1 MSIFAFILSATR
13 TREGNNH
20 FIRTPDMPAIKTAIA
35 EDYPLIDFDAPGFW
49 KICVALILSGFCAFS
64 ALYCVQPIL
73 PVFAH
78 DFGVSPASTSLALTV
93 TTVSLAIGLVFS
105 GPISDTLGRKPVML
119 FSMIATGLLMVAL
132 AFAPDWHSLLV
143 MRAVMGLVL
152 GGITAINL
160 TYLTEE
166 IATHS
171 LGRAVGLVL
180 AGNSVGGMIARIA
193 VGVAADHMDW
203 RWPVAAVGVLSLI
216 ASALMWRWLPPSHH
230 FRPARFSLDATLRNY
245 VMHLRT
251 PGLAPAF
258 LAGFLL
264 MGCFVAFFNYV
275 GFRLLANPFD
285 MSQMVVG
292 LVSLV
297 FLPSSYAA
305 VAAGRLSDRFGPVPV
320 HVGAIALMAAGLA
333 LTAVPDI
340 WVLVAGALLFTFG
353 FFAAHSTATGYVGR
367 RAHTARA
374 QATSMYQIS
383 FYVGASVAGSIAGLF
398 WQAWGW
404 NGVVL
409 LLAALLAIAAL
420 NGRNLHDRRTF

>member
-1 MSIFAFILSATR
+1 MHASESA
-13 TREGNNH
+13 
-20 FIRTPDMPAIKTAIA
+20 DQM
-35 EDYPLIDFDAPGFW
+35 IDFDRPGFW
-49 KICVALILSGFCAFS
+49 KVCVALILSGFCAFS

-73 PVFAH
+73 PVFAT

-93 TTVSLAIGLVFS
+93 TTVALAVGLVFS

-119 FSMIATGLLMVAL
+119 FSMVATGLLMVAL
-132 AFAPDWHSLLV
+132 AFAPDWTSLLA
-143 MRAVMGLVL
+143 MRALMGLVL

-166 IATHS
+166 IATRS

-180 AGNSVGGMIARIA
+180 AGNSVGGMLARIA

-203 RWPVAAVGVLSLI
+203 RWPVAAVGGLSLL
-216 ASALMWRWLPPSHH
+216 AAGMLWLWLPPSHH

-245 VMHLRT
+245 AMHLRT

-258 LAGFLL
+258 LAAFLL
-264 MGCFVAFFNYV
+264 MGSFVAFFNYI
-275 GFRLLANPFD
+275 GFRLLADPFD

-305 VAAGRLSDRFGPVPV
+305 VAAGRLSDRFGPAPV
-320 HVGAIALMAAGLA
+320 HVAAIALMAAGLG
-333 LTAVPDI
+333 LTMVPQI
-340 WVLVAGALLFTFG
+340 WVLAFGALLFTFG
-353 FFAAHSTATGYVGR
+353 FFAAHSTATAYVGR
-367 RAHTARA
+367 RAHVARA

-383 FYVGASVAGSIAGLF
+383 FYIGASVAGTVAGLF
-398 WQAWGW
+398 WQSRGWG
-404 NGVVL
+404 GVVAL
-409 LLAALLAIAAL
+409 LTVLLAIAAV
-420 NGRNLHDRRTF
+420 NGRNLHDRAD

>member
-1 MSIFAFILSATR
+1 MHASESAD
-13 TREGNNH
+13 E
-20 FIRTPDMPAIKTAIA
+20 M
-35 EDYPLIDFDAPGFW
+35 IDFDKPGFW
-49 KICVALILSGFCAFS
+49 KVCVALILSGFCAFS

-73 PVFAH
+73 PVFAT

-93 TTVSLAIGLVFS
+93 TTVALAVGLVFS

-119 FSMIATGLLMVAL
+119 FSMVATGLLMVAL
-132 AFAPDWHSLLV
+132 AFAPDWSSLLA
-143 MRAVMGLVL
+143 MRALMGLVL

-166 IATHS
+166 IASRS

-180 AGNSVGGMIARIA
+180 AGNSVGGMLARIA

-203 RWPVAAVGVLSLI
+203 RWPVAAVGVLSLV
-216 ASALMWRWLPPSHH
+216 ASGMLWLWLPPSHH

-245 VMHLRT
+245 ALHLRT

-258 LAGFLL
+258 LAAFLL
-264 MGCFVAFFNYV
+264 MGCFVAFFNYI
-275 GFRLLANPFD
+275 GFRLLSDPFD

-305 VAAGRLSDRFGPVPV
+305 VAAGRLSDRFGPAPV
-320 HVGAIALMAAGLA
+320 HVAAIALMVAGLM
-333 LTAVPDI
+333 LTLVAQI
-340 WVLVAGALLFTFG
+340 WVLALGALLFTFG

-367 RAHTARA
+367 RAQVARA

-383 FYVGASVAGSIAGLF
+383 FYIGASVAGTVAGLF
-398 WQAWGW
+398 WQSRGWG
-404 NGVVL
+404 GVVAL
-409 LLAALLAIAAL
+409 LTVLLAIAAV
-420 NGRNLHDRRTF
+420 NGRNLHDRLD